1 MSAAEPR
8 LAADSPALDTERLFN
23 EYSAS
28 VYRYCLGRLNSPE
41 EAEDAVQVTYL
52 NAWRSLRS
60 GTRPAEP
67 RSWLFTIAANVCVTA
82 MRTRLQGARVEV
94 RDPEAFERLPSAGAP
109 ADELVDLDA
118 ALQVLPTRQR
128 QALLLRDWRGLS
140 YEEIASELDASQS
153 AVETL
158 LFRARRAVV
167 ASLATPA
174 LRIRRVPLRSGLSAL
189 LPWPSA
195 LSGLKS
201 SLMGSSATAQVAL
214 KIAVGAT
221 APLVAFGVVES
232 TVMSG
237 DASPTSRDAAA
248 VESRF
253 DIPRGVWG
261 PVPSSSDKTPRPAAL
276 VVGNSEPPKPASGKP
291 TPPPSGPG
299 PQVAGASGA
308 TAGPEAAGTG
318 GGASVTEPTSSTEP
332 SQSPSAPSEP
342 PAEVPAAPAAAGLVV
357 ICHMT
362 GSQRNAAVTI
372 SIDAAAVEHLL
383 RQGDQLGACAS

>member
-8 LAADSPALDTERLFN
+8 LVANPPTLDAEHLFN

-41 EAEDAVQVTYL
+41 EAEDAVQVTFL

-60 GTRPAEP
+60 GTHPAEP

-82 MRTRLQGARVEV
+82 MRTRLRGATVEV
-94 RDPEAFERLPSAGAP
+94 RDPEDFERLPSPGAP

-118 ALQVLPTRQR
+118 ALQGLPTRQR

-174 LRIRRVPLRSGLSAL
+174 LRIRRLPLRSGLSAL
-189 LPWPSA
+189 LPWPST

-201 SLMGSSATAQVAL
+201 SLMGSSATVNVAL

-237 DASPTSRDAAA
+237 DASPSSSDAAA

-253 DIPRGVWG
+253 DIPRGAWG
-261 PVPSSSDKTPRPAAL
+261 PPPSSSDKTPRPAAV
-276 VVGNSEPPKPASGKP
+276 VVGNSEPPKPAMGNP
-291 TPPPSGPG
+291 TPPPTGPG
-299 PQVAGASGA
+299 PQATGAGGA
-308 TAGPEAAGTG
+308 TGPEAAGISG
-318 GGASVTEPTSSTEP
+318 EASAAVPTSSAEP
-332 SQSPSAPSEP
+332 TQSPSAPSEA
-342 PAEVPAAPAAAGLVV
+342 PAEVPEEPTAAGLVV

-362 GSQRNAAVTI
+362 GSQKNAAVTI
-372 SIDAAAVEHLL
+372 SVDAAAVEYLL
-383 RQGDQLGACAS
+383 MQGDQLGACAS

>member
-1 MSAAEPR
+1 VSAAEPR
-8 LAADSPALDTERLFN
+8 LAADSPALDAEHLFN

-82 MRTRLQGARVEV
+82 MRTRLRGARVEV
-94 RDPEAFERLPSAGAP
+94 RDPEDFERLPSAGAP

-118 ALQVLPTRQR
+118 ALHVLPTRQR

-140 YEEIASELDASQS
+140 YEEIASQLDASQS

-158 LFRARRAVV
+158 LFRARRALV

-189 LPWPSA
+189 VPWPSA
-195 LSGLKS
+195 LSEFKS
-201 SLMGSSATAQVAL
+201 SLMGTSATTKVAL

-221 APLVAFGVVES
+221 APLVAFGVAES
-232 TVMSG
+232 TVISG
-237 DASPTSRDAAA
+237 NASPTSRDAAV

-261 PVPSSSDKTPRPAAL
+261 PVPSSSDKTPGPAAL

-291 TPPPSGPG
+291 TPPPSEPG
-299 PQVAGASGA
+299 PQAAGAGGA
-308 TAGPEAAGTG
+308 TAGPHAAGTG
-318 GGASVTEPTSSTEP
+318 GGASAAEPTSSTEP
-332 SQSPSAPSEP
+332 SQSSSAPSEP
-342 PAEVPAAPAAAGLVV
+342 PAEVPAAPAAGALVV
-357 ICHMT
+357 ICHTT
-362 GSQRNAAVTI
+362 GSQKNAAVTI
-372 SIDAAAVEHLL
+372 SVDAAAVEYLL
-383 RQGDQLGACAS
+383 AQGDQLGACAS

>member
-8 LAADSPALDTERLFN
+8 LVANSPALDTEHLFN

-41 EAEDAVQVTYL
+41 EAEDAVQVTFL

-82 MRTRLQGARVEV
+82 MRTRLRGATVEV
-94 RDPEAFERLPSAGAP
+94 RDPEHFERLPSAGAP

-118 ALQVLPTRQR
+118 ALQGLPTRQR

-174 LRIRRVPLRSGLSAL
+174 LRIRRLPLRSGLSAL
-189 LPWPSA
+189 LPWPST

-201 SLMGSSATAQVAL
+201 SLMGTSATTKVAL
-214 KIAVGAT
+214 KIALGAT
-221 APLVAFGVVES
+221 APLVAFGVAES
-232 TVMSG
+232 TVISG
-237 DASPTSRDAAA
+237 NASPTSRDAAV

-261 PVPSSSDKTPRPAAL
+261 PTPSSSDKTPGPAAL
-276 VVGNSEPPKPASGKP
+276 VVGNSEPPKPAMGNP

-299 PQVAGASGA
+299 PQATGAGGAS
-308 TAGPEAAGTG
+308 GPEAAGIG
-318 GGASVTEPTSSTEP
+318 GEASAAEPTSSAEP
-332 SQSPSAPSEP
+332 SQSPSAASEQ
-342 PAEVPAAPAAAGLVV
+342 PAEVPEEPTAADLVV

-362 GSQRNAAVTI
+362 GSQKNAAVTI
-372 SIDAAAVEHLL
+372 SVDAAAVEYLL
-383 RQGDQLGACAS
+383 MQGDQLGACAS

>member
-1 MSAAEPR
+1 
-8 LAADSPALDTERLFN
+8 LDTERLFN

-82 MRTRLQGARVEV
+82 IRTRLQGARVEV

-189 LPWPSA
+189 LPWPS

-237 DASPTSRDAAA
+237 DASPTSSDAAA

-261 PVPSSSDKTPRPAAL
+261 PAPSPSDKTPRPAAL

-291 TPPPSGPG
+291 TPPLSGPG
-299 PQVAGASGA
+299 PQAAAASGA
-308 TAGPEAAGTG
+308 TAGPEAAGG
-318 GGASVTEPTSSTEP
+318 GGASAAEPTSSTEP

-362 GSQRNAAVTI
+362 GSQKNAAVTI
-372 SIDAAAVEHLL
+372 SVDAAAVEYLL

>member
-1 MSAAEPR
+1 VSAAEPR
-8 LAADSPALDTERLFN
+8 LAADSPALDTEHLFN

-28 VYRYCLGRLNSPE
+28 VYRYCLGRLKSPE

-67 RSWLFTIAANVCVTA
+67 GSWLFTIAANVCVTA
-82 MRTRLQGARVEV
+82 MRTRLRGARVEV
-94 RDPEAFERLPSAGAP
+94 RDPEDFERLPSAGAP

-140 YEEIASELDASQS
+140 YEEIARELDASQS

-189 LPWPSA
+189 VPWHSA
-195 LSGLKS
+195 LSGFKS
-201 SLMGSSATAQVAL
+201 SLMGSSATAKVAL

-237 DASPTSRDAAA
+237 DASPTSRDAGA

-261 PVPSSSDKTPRPAAL
+261 PVPSSSDKTPRSAAL
-276 VVGNSEPPKPASGKP
+276 VVGNSEPPKPPSDKP
-291 TPPPSGPG
+291 TPTPSGPG
-299 PQVAGASGA
+299 PQAAGASGA

-318 GGASVTEPTSSTEP
+318 GGASVAEPTSSTEP
-332 SQSPSAPSEP
+332 SQSPSAPSEA

-362 GSQRNAAVTI
+362 GSQKNAAVTI
-372 SIDAAAVEHLL
+372 SVDAAAVEYLL
-383 RQGDQLGACAS
+383 MQGDQLGACAS